1 MPLMSDRVLESTTT
15 TGTGTFSLGGAL
27 TGYRAF
33 NSAFSN
39 GDVVYYTADN
49 GQGEW
54 EVGYGT
60 VGTGTLTR
68 DTVLESSNANALV
81 DFSAGT
87 KRLFCT
93 APASAIVNAS
103 LLGSGVATFL
113 ATPSSANLAAA
124 VTDETGSGALVF
136 GTSPTLTTPTNT
148 GLRET
153 KTAPSISSNTLTL
166 DCSVGNV
173 FAVSLNANITTLS
186 FTNVP
191 ATGTAYALTLSFTA
205 DGTAR
210 TVTWG
215 ASVLWPSGTAP
226 TLTSTNAKVDTF
238 VLTTWDGGTTWYAFI
253 GGQNA

>member
-1 MPLMSDRVLESTTT
+1 MPLLSDRVLESTTT

-27 TGYRAF
+27 TGYRTF
-33 NSAFSN
+33 NASFTN

-60 VGTGTLTR
+60 VGTGTLSR
-68 DTVLESSNANALV
+68 DTVLESSNANAKV
-81 DFSAGT
+81 VFTAGA

-93 APASAIVNAS
+93 APAASIVNAS
-103 LLGSGVATFL
+103 TLGSGVATFL
-113 ATPSSANLAAA
+113 ATPSSSNLAAA
-124 VTDETGSGALVF
+124 VTGETGSGALVF

-166 DCSVGNV
+166 DCSTGNV
-173 FAVSLNANITTLS
+173 FAVALNANITTLT

-191 ATGTAYALTLSFTA
+191 TTGTAYALTLSLTA

-226 TLTSTNAKVDTF
+226 TITSTNAKTDTF
-238 VLTTWDGGTTWYAFI
+238 ILTTWDGGTTWYAFVA
-253 GGQNA
+253 GQNA